1 MQDCSKYNT
10 MLSAYLDGELH
21 GKEAKELEKHLRTC
35 EECQKYLA
43 LLKSVKEGLREE
55 LPPAPET
62 LRQGIAYKLELEKKR
77 QKLYFGAFGRWT
89 AIAAVLCLVVF
100 GVVRL
105 TGSGVSRT
113 SQAAPAAVK
122 GGSTGGSLAP
132 AESAH
137 DAAAVQD
144 GVRTNALE
152 SKTTA
157 AGGAVLPPAAPVPA
171 AGSAVSDSF
180 AEEAAAAEEG
190 GGGIAY
196 AASGAMPDAAAANA
210 PAEQPDP
217 EEPASPYLTDSLR
230 GSDAG
235 LSAMGE
241 GEFFGVIVFYD
252 ALPEGVSQKEWAMQ
266 TPREGEKARWLVPA
280 EDLEGLLEAGICDEV
295 YFGDRMAGQ
304 GLVLLV
310 ASEEE

>member
-1 MQDCSKYNT
+1 MQDCSKYDA

-43 LLKSVKEGLREE
+43 LLKSVKEGLKEE

-89 AIAAVLCLVVF
+89 AIAAVLCLAVF

-105 TGSGVSRT
+105 TGSGVSKT
-113 SQAAPAAVK
+113 AQAGPAA
-122 GGSTGGSLAP
+122 GGSGGYYSAEKSASGGASSSTGGT
-132 AESAH
+132 EEN
-137 DAAAVQD
+137 V
-144 GVRTNALE
+144 LE
-152 SKTTA
+152 SKITA
-157 AGGAVLPPAAPVPA
+157 AGGSVEAAPAPA
-171 AGSAVSDSF
+171 SAAVNGAGGFYAD
-180 AEEAAAAEEG
+180 EEAAAEEE

-196 AASGAMPDAAAANA
+196 AASGAMPAAPAAPNA
-210 PAEQPDP
+210 PMEEPAP

-230 GSDAG
+230 GSGAG
-235 LSAMGE
+235 FSAMDE
-241 GEFFGVIVFYD
+241 GDFYGVIVFYD
-252 ALPEGVSQKEWAMQ
+252 VLPEGVSQKDWAMQ
-266 TPREGEKARWLVPA
+266 TPREEELGRWLVPA
-280 EDLEGLLEAGICDEV
+280 EDLEGLLEAGLCDEV

-310 ASEEE
+310 AGEEE

>member
-1 MQDCSKYNT
+1 MQDCSNYNI

-35 EECQKYLA
+35 VECQKYLA
-43 LLKSVKEGLREE
+43 LLKSVKEGLKEE

-100 GVVRL
+100 GVVKL

-113 SQAAPAAVK
+113 EQAAPAAVK

-132 AESAH
+132 AESAY
-137 DAAAVQD
+137 DAAAEPD
-144 GVRTNALE
+144 GVWTNALE

-171 AGSAVSDSF
+171 AGSAGSDFS
-180 AEEAAAAEEG
+180 AEEEAPAEEENG
-190 GGGIAY
+190 SIAY
-196 AASGAMPDAAAANA
+196 AASGAMPAPAAPNA
-210 PAEQPDP
+210 PMEEPV

-241 GEFFGVIVFYD
+241 GEFYGVIVFYD
-252 ALPEGVSQKEWAMQ
+252 ALPEGVSQKDWAMQ
-266 TPREGEKARWLVPA
+266 TPREGELGRWLVPA
-280 EDLEGLLEAGICDEV
+280 EDLKGLLDAGICDEV

-310 ASEEE
+310 AAEEE

>member
-1 MQDCSKYNT
+1 MQDCSKYDA

-43 LLKSVKEGLREE
+43 LLKNVKEGLREE

-89 AIAAVLCLVVF
+89 AIAAVLCLAIF

-113 SQAAPAAVK
+113 SEAVPAA
-122 GGSTGGSLAP
+122 GGSSGYLSAEKSASGGASSSTGGT
-132 AESAH
+132 ES
-137 DAAAVQD
+137 VP
-144 GVRTNALE
+144 E
-152 SKTTA
+152 SKITA
-157 AGGAVLPPAAPVPA
+157 AGGAVEVAPAPAPAAVNG
-171 AGSAVSDSF
+171 AGGFYAD
-180 AEEAAAAEEG
+180 EEAAEEE

-196 AASGAMPDAAAANA
+196 AASGAMPAAPAAPNA
-210 PAEQPDP
+210 PMEEPAP

-235 LSAMGE
+235 LSAMDE
-241 GEFFGVIVFYD
+241 GDYYGVIVFYD
-252 ALPEGVSQKEWAMQ
+252 ALPEGISQKDWAMQ
-266 TPREGEKARWLVPA
+266 TPREEELGRWLVPA
-280 EDLEGLLEAGICDEV
+280 EDLKGLLEAGICDEV

-310 ASEEE
+310 AGEEE